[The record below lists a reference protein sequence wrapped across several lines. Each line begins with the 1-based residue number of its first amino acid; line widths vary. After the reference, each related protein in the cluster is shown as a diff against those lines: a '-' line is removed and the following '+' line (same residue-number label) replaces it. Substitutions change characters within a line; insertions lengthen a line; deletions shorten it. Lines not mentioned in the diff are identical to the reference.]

1 MNLKN
6 IFINI
11 CLLSILLVSC
21 EVDKNDKKNE
31 NKEENP
37 VLEQFN
43 NSIPVSRYLEKRKK
57 DSSIGYVPV
66 ESWTYDSKGE
76 LSEYCQYTNENPN
89 RIEVTIYDNDGENK
103 KQIGRQIL
111 EYGVNTV
118 TNARELFKKET
129 FDTAGKLQYTSAKT
143 VNGNEIIYVEK
154 KNGEVSECKKYVYDE
169 KNRLIKESA
178 YSDEKFE
185 DCEKDIFYEY
195 TADGKI
201 DTVITRN
208 YHDIDNDKSDDV
220 VKTYYTKYDYNIAG
234 GKMYRTETFLLEDE
248 GNKIISGNDI
258 SDSLIYDSCE
268 IKEYELNDFGYIV
281 KEHTISDGKDQNYTI
296 YSYGEYDGNKYKENA
311 YLYSNTEV
319 DNQLI
324 GREEYRLYNGNQSAE
339 YFYDE
344 SFYCDSE
351 NVDYD
356 ENDDYTYISRSGSRM
371 LKGCAMKVNS
381 F

>member
-143 VNGNEIIYVEK
+143 VNGNEIIYMEK

>member
-195 TADGKI
+195 TADGKV

>member
-248 GNKIISGNDI
+248 GNKITSGNDI

-371 LKGCAMKVNS
+371 LKGCAMRVNS